1 MIKNAGTLLKAAMG
15 DKTGMDKMLDEM
27 FYEYNG

>member
-1 MIKNAGTLLKAAMG
+1 MIKNARTLLKAAMG